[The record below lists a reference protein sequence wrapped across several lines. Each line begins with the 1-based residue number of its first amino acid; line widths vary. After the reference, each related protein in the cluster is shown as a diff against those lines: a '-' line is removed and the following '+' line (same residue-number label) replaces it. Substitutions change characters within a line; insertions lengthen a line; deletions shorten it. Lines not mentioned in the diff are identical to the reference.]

1 MTWATPPLTA
11 MTTTLLVDTSGWV
24 DFLRRAHSPVRSY
37 ISDNFAAHTEP
48 IAMEVLSGARDE
60 KSWNSLQR
68 LLLRSPL
75 ITFDSIADF
84 TAAARLHRWALAS
97 RLRAGAVDC
106 LILAVASRTGTPLL
120 TMDHA
125 QAELAESLDIKCTLL
140 EG

>member
-1 MTWATPPLTA
+1 

-24 DFLRRAHSPVRSY
+24 DFLRRADSPVRSY

-48 IAMEVLSGARDE
+48 IAMEVLSGAHDE

-84 TAAARLHRWALAS
+84 TAAARLRRWALAS